1 MGDSREF
8 AKPASGLPSDIG
20 RTVRRRVDVAS
31 AFADEVPTAPA
42 SQTRS
47 RRAPGDGAEELDLV
61 GISVPLDARPE
72 LAVADTDVP
81 WRDLGLLA
89 TEVLLRVDGA
99 KTTMSIVTGLSAP
112 PSDGVRALA
121 RLVGRGIVR
130 LVSPAPPSAQ

>member
-8 AKPASGLPSDIG
+8 AKPPSGLPSDIG

-42 SQTRS
+42 SQTS
-47 RRAPGDGAEELDLV
+47 RRRASGEAAEELDLV

-81 WRDLGLLA
+81 WPDLGLLA

-121 RLVGRGIVR
+121 QLVGRGIVR